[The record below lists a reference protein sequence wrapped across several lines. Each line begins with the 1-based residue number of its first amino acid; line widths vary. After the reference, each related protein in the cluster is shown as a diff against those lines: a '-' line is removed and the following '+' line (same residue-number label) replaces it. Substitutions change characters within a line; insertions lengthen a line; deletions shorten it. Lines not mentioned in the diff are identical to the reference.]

1 MRALIA
7 TVSLALLSTLAHAGE
22 ACEAK
27 AVDKNGK
34 ALAGAAKTSFM
45 KKCEKEAG
53 GAACEAKAVD
63 KNGKALAG
71 AAKARLA
78 KAAKAPTAKA
88 AKAAKAPAA
97 AKPPAAPRPRRTSPR
112 TKAAPALIDRLVAA
126 AQRSLEADGAE
137 NILVLDVTGRADYA
151 DWLVIATGL
160 VDRQIQAM
168 ATHLDEAFGKE
179 GLKLRRDA
187 TQASDDWVL
196 IDAGD
201 LVVHLFKPEARR
213 LYALERMWGPD
224 SPAAMDPADVLPDD
238 GSVPAADIDLDDD
251 ETD

>member
-71 AAKARLA
+71 AAKSSFI
-78 KAAKAPTAKA
+78 KKCEKEAATAK
-88 AKAAKAPAA
+88 
-97 AKPPAAPRPRRTSPR
+97 
-112 TKAAPALIDRLVAA
+112 
-126 AQRSLEADGAE
+126 
-137 NILVLDVTGRADYA
+137 
-151 DWLVIATGL
+151 
-160 VDRQIQAM
+160 
-168 ATHLDEAFGKE
+168 
-179 GLKLRRDA
+179 
-187 TQASDDWVL
+187 
-196 IDAGD
+196 
-201 LVVHLFKPEARR
+201 
-213 LYALERMWGPD
+213 
-224 SPAAMDPADVLPDD
+224 
-238 GSVPAADIDLDDD
+238 
-251 ETD
+251 